1 MNNCKRSWMKYR
13 AMTCSWVVGDWNA
26 KVGEKQVGVKGIV
39 VAFGM
44 AGERSD
50 NGEQMK
56 SFCALN
62 NLAIASTMFPHE
74 NIHRYTW
81 TSPNGQHHNQID
93 HMAVRSN
100 FKRLLQ
106 DVRAY
111 RDADCAS
118 DHNLVI
124 AKILSKLARKGKR
137 VEKVRRYET
146 SKLTVP
152 EIRKQFQLA
161 LKNRFS
167 LLSLEDADGDNR
179 HDYEGAVVRENEVG
193 KKWKKIRET
202 ARDVLGYRTRKSRGW
217 ISPESWKGIEER
229 KQLKQKSVG
238 TRSERVR
245 LKLQKEY

>member
-1 MNNCKRSWMKYR
+1 M
-13 AMTCSWVVGDWNA
+13 V
-26 KVGEKQVGVKGIV
+26 
-39 VAFGM
+39 
-44 AGERSD
+44 
-50 NGEQMK
+50 
-56 SFCALN
+56 SFCALG

-202 ARDVLGYRTRKSRGW
+202 ARDVLGYRTRKSSGW
-217 ISPESWKGIEER
+217 ISPRAGKALKKGNN
-229 KQLKQKSVG
+229 
-238 TRSERVR
+238 
-245 LKLQKEY
+245 